1 MSFEIGSLV
10 IRPVAGFDL
19 QQEYQA
25 IDPENLLRT
34 VSGRAIKQMT
44 YSKLRVTTSGSGWVP
59 AGLQTLDR
67 SQQFV
72 VKCIKPRFIEA
83 NFATRQAT
91 LPAARRSDAGHTPWG
106 YAFKADGSAVSSSVS
121 MAGNVATVAA
131 VSGAVAYG
139 VGYLPQITAY
149 VMAPAESGDMGSA
162 TYRWEIVAEEV

>member
-19 QQEYQA
+19 QQDYQA

-34 VSGRAIKQMT
+34 VSGRAVKQMT
-44 YSKLRVTTSGSGWVP
+44 YQKLRVTTTGSGWIP

-67 SQQFV
+67 SAQHV
-72 VKCIKPRFIEA
+72 VKCIKPRYVEA
-83 NFATRQAT
+83 VFATRQAT

-106 YAFKADGSAVSSSVS
+106 YAFMADGAAVASPVTL
-121 MAGNVATVAA
+121 AGNVATVAA